1 MNGKKIFLVIGIFL
15 VLSVC
20 FFGCSSENG
29 NKKQTQASNGVGLES
44 GLPDGETLA
53 PSANATETMNPSAAV
68 TDGIGEEKTPTPTF
82 DSDLSTGGF
91 TGEVHTSTP
100 VPTKNVASVA
110 TDEIDEVETIKP
122 TFLNTDVYVDNL
134 NTSTP
139 APSRVPTPI
148 QTQNTGNTIATA
160 RPTNTPEVSA
170 IDRVKIG
177 DKVLLGSYEQDNN
190 LDNGNEKIE
199 WIVLGVK
206 DNKALLISK
215 YALDCQIYSD
225 TVENITWGDS
235 LLRKWLN
242 EDFYKA
248 AFSSKDKGCIVS
260 TSTGSEGENGKVI
273 DNVFL
278 LSIEEAELY
287 FKSDAE
293 RACVST
299 EYAVARGATNE
310 SGFCFWWLRSPGK
323 MEECAAFVFNLGYIF
338 DYGRMANLG
347 DCGVRPAV
355 WVNMK

>member
-1 MNGKKIFLVIGIFL
+1 MKGKKIFLLLGIFL
-15 VLSVC
+15 ILSVC
-20 FFGCSSENG
+20 FFGCSSEGDNDKQAKETNG
-29 NKKQTQASNGVGLES
+29 AVLES
-44 GLPDGETLA
+44 SLPDIDA
-53 PSANATETMNPSAAV
+53 FATGTMVPETMNPSDAV
-68 TDGIGEEKTPTPTF
+68 TDGIGEEQTPTPTF
-82 DSDLSTGGF
+82 DSDDLSTDGF
-91 TGEVHTSTP
+91 TGEVYTSAPNTHTP
-100 VPTKNVASVA
+100 VPTSAQSTESVA
-110 TDEIDEVETIKP
+110 TAEP
-122 TFLNTDVYVDNL
+122 TK
-134 NTSTP
+134 
-139 APSRVPTPI
+139 AP
-148 QTQNTGNTIATA
+148 
-160 RPTNTPEVSA
+160 EKSA
-170 IDRVKIG
+170 IDKVKAG
-177 DKVLLGSYEQDNN
+177 DTVLLGSYEQDNN

-215 YALDCQIYSD
+215 YSLDCQIYNDSL
-225 TVENITWGDS
+225 EKITWGDS

-260 TSTGSEGENGKVI
+260 TSTGSERDNGKVI

-323 MEECAAFVFNLGYIF
+323 MEECAAFVFNLGYTF